1 MSDFLQPHGL
11 WPARLLY
18 PRDSLAKNTGVG
30 CHFLL
35 QAKETRNKVKRQPL
49 DCEKILANEIADK
62 ELISKIYK
70 QLMQF
75 NTRKTTQSKTYTD
88 TAPKKTYRWLISA
101 WKDAQHHSLSEKCKS
116 NLQRG
121 ITSHKSEWPSSKN
134 LQAMKAGEGVKK
146 REPSCTVHGN
156 VNWYSH

>member
-1 MSDFLQPHGL
+1 VSDVLQPHGL

-75 NTRKTTQSKTYTD
+75 NTRKTTQSKT
-88 TAPKKTYRWLISA
+88 
-101 WKDAQHHSLSEKCKS
+101 
-116 NLQRG
+116 
-121 ITSHKSEWPSSKN
+121 
-134 LQAMKAGEGVKK
+134 
-146 REPSCTVHGN
+146 
-156 VNWYSH
+156 